1 MAWRKPRQGFDF
13 SFTGKGSHE
22 DTGGPVAHYVAANA
36 YEKGVIA
43 TEQYYGRIN
52 AERFPAFVRE
62 HFPSMFKKGANPR
75 RKLFLQDGDPS
86 QNSVKARSAW
96 DEVAARKFT
105 ILARSLDLNPIENIF
120 HIVKWRLRQDALDQ
134 QITQEDFGAFSS
146 RVKTT
151 LETITIDVG
160 DRTISPLARESMKLL
175 NEKDIELNTS
185 LVFTCS

>member
-13 SFTGKGSHE
+13 SFTGKGSQE
-22 DTGGPVAHYVAANA
+22 DTGGPVAHYMAATA

-52 AERFPAFVRE
+52 AEKFPAFVRE
-62 HFPSMFKKGANPR
+62 HFASMFKKGANPR
-75 RKLFLQDGDPS
+75 RKLFLQDGDSS

-105 ILARSLDLNPIENIF
+105 IPARSLDLNPIENTF
-120 HIVKWRLRQDALDQ
+120 HIVKCRLRQDALDQ

-151 LETITIDVG
+151 LETITIDVV
-160 DRTISPLARESMKLL
+160 DRTILSMGKRI
-175 NEKDIELNTS
+175 NEIVKRRGHRIKY
-185 LVFTCS
+185 